1 MQFVQYFNLRMVPVI
16 FGGINLGN
24 NLWCTTNRG
33 WIHTRQFCE
42 LLDSSFGLNCYIIYF
57 ERRNYQLGEGEM
69 KNIQLRL
76 SSLLDLLLFHMHL
89 GFLLALGVVLYY
101 TVLTTGLFLQ
111 GKGKQYQEWE

>member
-1 MQFVQYFNLRMVPVI
+1 
-16 FGGINLGN
+16 
-24 NLWCTTNRG
+24 
-33 WIHTRQFCE
+33 
-42 LLDSSFGLNCYIIYF
+42 
-57 ERRNYQLGEGEM
+57 M
-69 KNIQLRL
+69 KNIQLWL